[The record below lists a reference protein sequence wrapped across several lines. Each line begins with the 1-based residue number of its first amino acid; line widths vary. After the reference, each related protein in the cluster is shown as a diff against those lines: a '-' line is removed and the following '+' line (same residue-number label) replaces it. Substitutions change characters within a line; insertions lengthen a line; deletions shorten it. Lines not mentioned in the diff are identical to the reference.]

1 MRNTLT
7 SLGLLFRLS
16 ALTLGATF
24 GSLLLGI
31 WLDRVMGTAPFGT
44 LCLMI
49 GGIFFGTLGVYRTVR
64 QAIEVIANQDRR
76 SDNGG
81 RE

>member
-1 MRNTLT
+1 
-7 SLGLLFRLS
+7 
-16 ALTLGATF
+16 
-24 GSLLLGI
+24 
-31 WLDRVMGTAPFGT
+31 MGTAPFGT

-49 GGIFFGTLGVYRTVR
+49 GGIFVGTLGVYRTVR
-64 QAIEVIANQDRR
+64 QANQVIANQDRR

>member
-1 MRNTLT
+1 MRSSLT

-31 WLDRVMGTAPFGT
+31 WLDRMMGTAPFGT
-44 LCLMI
+44 LCLMT
-49 GGIFFGTLGVYRTVR
+49 GGIFVGTLGIYRSVR
-64 QAIEVIANQDRR
+64 QANQVIANQDRR